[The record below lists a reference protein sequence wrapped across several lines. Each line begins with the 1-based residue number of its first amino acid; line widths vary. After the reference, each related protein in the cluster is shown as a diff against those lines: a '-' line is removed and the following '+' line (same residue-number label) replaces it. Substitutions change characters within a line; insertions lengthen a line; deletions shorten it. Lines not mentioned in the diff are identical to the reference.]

1 MTKKKFLKI
10 FVCAAMA
17 LLMAVG
23 IGLPVIVSAD
33 TKSDYRQ
40 AQDKLNQINK
50 ELESIKNEKKK
61 QEQQKKNAETQLSL
75 VKNQISILISYT
87 TLTL

>member
-10 FVCAAMA
+10 FVCAAMVF
-17 LLMAVG
+17 LMAVG

-61 QEQQKKNAETQLSL
+61 ITNEKGGEE
-75 VKNQISILISYT
+75 
-87 TLTL
+87 

>member
-1 MTKKKFLKI
+1 MTKKKFIKI
-10 FVCAAMA
+10 FVCAAMVF
-17 LLMAVG
+17 LMAVG

-61 QEQQKKNAETQLSL
+61 QEQQNTALTVHRSIIGHHRIKMQL
-75 VKNQISILISYT
+75 
-87 TLTL
+87 

>member
-1 MTKKKFLKI
+1 
-10 FVCAAMA
+10 MA

-61 QEQQKKNAETQLSL
+61 QTIITRK
-75 VKNQISILISYT
+75 
-87 TLTL
+87 LTKTSNCNHQPKII